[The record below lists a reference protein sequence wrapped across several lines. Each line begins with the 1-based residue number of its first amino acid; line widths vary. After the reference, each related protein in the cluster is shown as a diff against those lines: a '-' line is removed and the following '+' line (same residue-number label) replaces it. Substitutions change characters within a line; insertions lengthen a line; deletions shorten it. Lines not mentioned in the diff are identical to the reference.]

1 MRVLILTQN
10 ERIVLPKYIGYFLNN
25 LPKEVEIVGAVIFPA
40 SPFGKKESELAKIL
54 KVFKVFGLG
63 FFINYGMKFF
73 VSILINRSV
82 INEIKK
88 RNIKIIETV
97 GSINSKTNL
106 SKLEVLKPD
115 LLISLT
121 ANQIFKRKLIDLAP
135 KGCLNLHSALL
146 PKYRGLFPTFWA
158 LKNMEE
164 KTGVSVF
171 YVDEGIDSGAI
182 LVQKEVVIKKR
193 NLNWLIKEC
202 KKVGMDAAIEALVK
216 ILKDDLQ
223 TIPNEKEK
231 STYNS
236 FPTSKDVKEFLI
248 NGNKLY

>member
-10 ERIVLPKYIGYFLNN
+10 ERIVLPKYISYFLNN
-25 LPKEVEIVGAVIFPA
+25 IPKEIEIVGAVIFPA
-40 SPFGKKESELAKIL
+40 SPFGKKESELEKIL

-63 FFINYGMKFF
+63 FFLNYGWKFF
-73 VSILINRSV
+73 LSILTNRSV
-82 INEIKK
+82 VNEIRKN
-88 RNIKIIETV
+88 NINIIETE
-97 GSINSKTNL
+97 GSINSKANL
-106 SKLEVLKPD
+106 SKLEAYKPD

-135 KGCLNLHSALL
+135 KGCLNLHSAIL

-158 LKNMEE
+158 LKNGEQ

-171 YVDEGIDSGAI
+171 YVDEGIDSGPI
-182 LVQKEVVIKKR
+182 LVQKEVIIKNR
-193 NLNWLIKEC
+193 NLNWLIEEC
-202 KKVGMDAAIEALVK
+202 KKVGMDAVIEALNKVLNNK
-216 ILKDDLQ
+216 VETMENDF
-223 TIPNEKEK
+223 EK

-236 FPTSKDVKEFLI
+236 FPENKDVVDFLK

>member
-10 ERIVLPKYIGYFLNN
+10 ERIVLPKYIGYFLKNI
-25 LPKEVEIVGAVIFPA
+25 PQEVEIVGAVIFPA
-40 SPFGKKESELAKIL
+40 SPFGKKESELEKIL

-63 FFINYGMKFF
+63 FFLNYGWKFF
-73 VSILINRSV
+73 ISILTNRSV
-82 INEIKK
+82 VNEIKK
-88 RNIKIIETV
+88 NNINIIETE
-97 GSINSKTNL
+97 GSINSQTNL
-106 SKLEVLKPD
+106 SKLKAFKPD

-146 PKYRGLFPTFWA
+146 PLNRGLFPTFWA
-158 LKNMEE
+158 LKNGEQ

-171 YVDEGIDSGAI
+171 YVDEGIDSGPI
-182 LVQKEVVIKKR
+182 LVQKEVLIKKR

-202 KKVGMDAAIEALVK
+202 KKVGMDAVIEALHK
-216 ILKDDLQ
+216 ILS
-223 TIPNEKEK
+223 NEAETMENDHEK

-236 FPTSKDVKEFLI
+236 FPDSNDVKEFLN